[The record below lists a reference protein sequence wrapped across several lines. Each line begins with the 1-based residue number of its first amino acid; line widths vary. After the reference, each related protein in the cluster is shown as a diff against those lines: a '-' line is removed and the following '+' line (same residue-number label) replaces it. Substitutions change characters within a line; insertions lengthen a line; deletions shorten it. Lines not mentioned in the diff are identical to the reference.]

1 MGISKAE
8 LNPKNYPLDEIQG
21 SNIEDLFIKI
31 NKIRLA
37 FNKPMV
43 VTSGVRSKEQQIN
56 IYRDKA
62 KNKEFPFENGVFD
75 LKKVPLASKHL
86 IGAAVDIA
94 DNGEL
99 MKWCKANVKT
109 LEEVGLW
116 VEEGTVGWVHFQTQP
131 PRSGNRFFKP

>member
-1 MGISKAE
+1 MISMSE
-8 LNPKNYPLDEIQG
+8 LNLKKYVLDEIQEH
-21 SNIEDLFIKI
+21 NLNDLLVKI

-37 FNKPMV
+37 YNKPMV
-43 VTSGVRSKEQQIN
+43 VSSGLRSREQQIN
-56 IYRDKA
+56 IYRMKA
-62 KNKEFPFENGVFD
+62 KNKEFPFENGIFD

-94 DNGEL
+94 DNGDL
-99 MKWCKANVKT
+99 MEWCKSNIKT

-131 PRSGNRFFKP
+131 PKSGNRFFRP